1 MALWCTIRTFAK
13 HAEEL
18 GNQQLVEPIFFVK
31 PLNCITTE
39 SPLNISQH
47 PGEVHHE
54 IECVIRLGNNLQVEA
69 VAVGLDLTDREA
81 QSICREQQIPWAK
94 GKCFTGSAVM
104 GPFSDWPGDIHS
116 LVNES
121 EGLALILTVNGKIV
135 QQAPL
140 SQMSITPSMQIDALQ
155 QWAPVCS
162 GDYLFTGTPA
172 GVGQLHVGDQLVAIL
187 QTIDGRSVSR
197 FEANCV

>member
-18 GNQQLVEPIFFVK
+18 GNQQPVEPVFFVK
-31 PLNCITTE
+31 PHNCITTE
-39 SPLNISQH
+39 SPLQISQH

-69 VAVGLDLTDREA
+69 VAVGLDLTDRAA
-81 QSICREQQIPWAK
+81 QSECREQQLPWAK
-94 GKCFTGSAVM
+94 GKCFTGSAVI
-104 GPFSDWPGDIHS
+104 GPFSDWSGDIHS
-116 LVNES
+116 LVDES
-121 EGLALILTVNGKIV
+121 EGLALILTVNGKVV
-135 QQAPL
+135 QQASL

-162 GDYLFTGTPA
+162 GDYLFTGTPS
-172 GVGQLHVGDQLVAIL
+172 GVGKLHVGDQLVAIL

>member
-18 GNQQLVEPIFFVK
+18 GNQQPIEPVFFVK
-31 PLNCITTE
+31 PQNCITRQG
-39 SPLNISQH
+39 PLQISQH

-54 IECVIRLGNNLQVEA
+54 IECVIRLGNNLQPEA
-69 VAVGLDLTDREA
+69 VAVGLDLTDRAA

-94 GKCFTGSAVM
+94 GKCFTGSAVI
-104 GPFSDWPGDIHS
+104 GPFSDWTEDLHS
-116 LVNES
+116 LVDE
-121 EGLALILTVNGKIV
+121 EKGLALILTVNGVVV

-140 SQMSITPSMQIDALQ
+140 SQMSITPSMQLVALQ
-155 QWAPVCS
+155 QWAPVWQQRWHE
-162 GDYLFTGTPA
+162 
-172 GVGQLHVGDQLVAIL
+172 QLPHGGIAFGLDRLVAIL

-197 FEANCV
+197 FEANCI

>member
-18 GNQQLVEPIFFVK
+18 GNQQPVEPVFFVK
-31 PLNCITTE
+31 PHNCITTE
-39 SPLNISQH
+39 SPLQISQH

-69 VAVGLDLTDREA
+69 VAVGLDLTDRAA
-81 QSICREQQIPWAK
+81 QSECREQQLPWAK
-94 GKCFTGSAVM
+94 GKCFTGSAVI
-104 GPFSDWPGDIHS
+104 GPFSDWTGDIHS
-116 LVNES
+116 LVDES

-135 QQAPL
+135 QQASL

-155 QWAPVCS
+155 QWAPVCQ
-162 GDYLFTGTPA
+162 GDYLFTGTPS
-172 GVGQLHVGDQLVAIL
+172 GVGKLDVGDQLVAIL

>member
-18 GNQQLVEPIFFVK
+18 GNQQPVEPIFFVK

-81 QSICREQQIPWAK
+81 QSICQEQQIPWAK
-94 GKCFTGSAVM
+94 GKCFTNSAVM
-104 GPFSDWPGDIHS
+104 GPFSDWAGDIHS
-116 LVNES
+116 LVDES

>member
-18 GNQQLVEPIFFVK
+18 GNQQPVEPVFFVK
-31 PLNCITTE
+31 PDNCITTV
-39 SPLNISQH
+39 SPLQISQH

-54 IECVIRLGNNLQVEA
+54 IECVIRLGDNLQVEA
-69 VAVGLDLTDREA
+69 VAVGLDLTDRAA

-94 GKCFTGSAVM
+94 GKCFTGSAVI
-104 GPFSDWPGDIHS
+104 GPFSTWEGDYNS
-116 LVNES
+116 LVDES
-121 EGLALILTVNGKIV
+121 EGLALVLTVNGKV
-135 QQAPL
+135 TQQATL
-140 SQMSITPSMQIDALQ
+140 SQMSITPLMQIEALQ
-155 QWAPVCS
+155 LWAPVCQ

-172 GVGQLHVGDQLVAIL
+172 GVGQLHAGDQLVAIL
-187 QTIDGRSVSR
+187 QTINGDSVSR

>member
-18 GNQQLVEPIFFVK
+18 GNQQPLEPIFFVK
-31 PLNCITTE
+31 PHNCITTE
-39 SPLNISQH
+39 SPLQISQH

-69 VAVGLDLTDREA
+69 VAVGLDLTDRAA
-81 QSICREQQIPWAK
+81 QSECREQQLPWAK
-94 GKCFTGSAVM
+94 GKCFTGSAVI
-104 GPFSDWPGDIHS
+104 GPFSDWSGDIHS
-116 LVNES
+116 LVDES
-121 EGLALILTVNGKIV
+121 EGLALILTVNGKVV
-135 QQAPL
+135 QQASL

-162 GDYLFTGTPA
+162 GDYLFTGTPS
-172 GVGQLHVGDQLVAIL
+172 GVGKLHVGDQLVAIL

>member
-18 GNQQLVEPIFFVK
+18 GNQQPVEPIFFVK
-31 PLNCITTE
+31 PHNCITTE
-39 SPLNISQH
+39 SPLQISQH

-69 VAVGLDLTDREA
+69 VAVGLDLTDRAA
-81 QSICREQQIPWAK
+81 QSKCREQQLPWAK
-94 GKCFTGSAVM
+94 GKCFTGSAVI
-104 GPFSDWPGDIHS
+104 GPFSDWSGDIHS
-116 LVNES
+116 LVDES
-121 EGLALILTVNGKIV
+121 EGLALTLTVNGEVV
-135 QQAPL
+135 QQASL

-155 QWAPVCS
+155 QWAPVCQ

-187 QTIDGRSVSR
+187 ETTDGRSVSR

>member
-18 GNQQLVEPIFFVK
+18 GNQQPLEPIFFVK
-31 PLNCITTE
+31 PHNCITTE
-39 SPLNISQH
+39 SPLQISQH

-69 VAVGLDLTDREA
+69 VAVGLDLTDRAA
-81 QSICREQQIPWAK
+81 QSECREQQLPWAK
-94 GKCFTGSAVM
+94 GKCFTGSAVI
-104 GPFSDWPGDIHS
+104 GPFSDWSGDIHS
-116 LVNES
+116 LVDES
-121 EGLALILTVNGKIV
+121 EGLALILTVNGEVV
-135 QQAPL
+135 QQASL

-162 GDYLFTGTPA
+162 GDYLFTGTPS
-172 GVGQLHVGDQLVAIL
+172 GVGKLHVGDQLVAIL

>member
-18 GNQQLVEPIFFVK
+18 GNQQPLEPIFFVK
-31 PLNCITTE
+31 PHNCITTE
-39 SPLNISQH
+39 SPLQISQH

-69 VAVGLDLTDREA
+69 VAVGLDLTDRAA
-81 QSICREQQIPWAK
+81 QSECREQQLPWAK
-94 GKCFTGSAVM
+94 GKCFTGSAVI
-104 GPFSDWPGDIHS
+104 GPFSDWTGDIHS
-116 LVNES
+116 LVDES

-135 QQAPL
+135 QQASL

-155 QWAPVCS
+155 QWAPVCQ
-162 GDYLFTGTPA
+162 GDYLFTGTPS
-172 GVGQLHVGDQLVAIL
+172 GVGKLDVGDQLVAIL

>member
-18 GNQQLVEPIFFVK
+18 GNQQPLEPIFFVK
-31 PLNCITTE
+31 PHNCITTE
-39 SPLNISQH
+39 SPLQISQH

-69 VAVGLDLTDREA
+69 VAVGLDLTDRAA
-81 QSICREQQIPWAK
+81 QSECREQQLPWAK
-94 GKCFTGSAVM
+94 GKCFTGSAVI
-104 GPFSDWPGDIHS
+104 GPFSDWTGDIHS
-116 LVNES
+116 LVDES

-135 QQAPL
+135 QQASL

>member
-18 GNQQLVEPIFFVK
+18 NNQQPVEPVFFVK

-69 VAVGLDLTDREA
+69 VAVGLDLTDRAA
-81 QSICREQQIPWAK
+81 QSICREQQLPWAK
-94 GKCFTGSAVM
+94 GKCFTNSAVM
-104 GPFSDWPGDIHS
+104 GPFSDWAGDIHS
-116 LVNES
+116 LVDES
-121 EGLALILTVNGKIV
+121 EGLALVLTVNGKIV

>member
-81 QSICREQQIPWAK
+81 QSICQEQQIPWAK
-94 GKCFTGSAVM
+94 GKCFTNSAVM
-104 GPFSDWPGDIHS
+104 GPFSDWAGDIHS
-116 LVNES
+116 LVDES

>member
-1 MALWCTIRTFAK
+1 
-13 HAEEL
+13 
-18 GNQQLVEPIFFVK
+18 
-31 PLNCITTE
+31 
-39 SPLNISQH
+39 
-47 PGEVHHE
+47 
-54 IECVIRLGNNLQVEA
+54 VEA
-69 VAVGLDLTDREA
+69 VAVGLDLTDRAA
-81 QSICREQQIPWAK
+81 QSECREQQLPWAK
-94 GKCFTGSAVM
+94 GKCFTGSAVI
-104 GPFSDWPGDIHS
+104 GPFSDWTGDIHS
-116 LVNES
+116 LVDES
-121 EGLALILTVNGKIV
+121 EGLALILTVNGEVV
-135 QQAPL
+135 QQASL